1 MSPEQMLKV
10 HILGITGVLIR
21 GQEKSFFL
29 KKRITTEHV
38 VRHLPKKKK
47 CFDTLCIFKP
57 FQNTTLIYLKRL
69 RTCHQ
74 LSIQ

>member
-38 VRHLPKKKK
+38 VRHLPKKKNALIHSVSSNHSK
-47 CFDTLCIFKP
+47 TL
-57 FQNTTLIYLKRL
+57 
-69 RTCHQ
+69 H
-74 LSIQ
+74 

>member
-21 GQEKSFFL
+21 GQEKSSFL
-29 KKRITTEHV
+29 KKRITTEHA

-47 CFDTLCIFKP
+47 ML
-57 FQNTTLIYLKRL
+57 
-69 RTCHQ
+69 
-74 LSIQ
+74 